1 MCDCFLPFCVFISM
15 DTDQTRK
22 EEMKMS
28 LLEIYD
34 LTHSFGDNL
43 LYKNAELTL
52 NKGEHIG
59 ITGQNGTGKSSLIFL
74 IPRHSNERTYST
86 GSLFHSIK

>member
-43 LYKNAELTL
+43 LYKM
-52 NKGEHIG
+52 
-59 ITGQNGTGKSSLIFL
+59 QN
-74 IPRHSNERTYST
+74 
-86 GSLFHSIK
+86 